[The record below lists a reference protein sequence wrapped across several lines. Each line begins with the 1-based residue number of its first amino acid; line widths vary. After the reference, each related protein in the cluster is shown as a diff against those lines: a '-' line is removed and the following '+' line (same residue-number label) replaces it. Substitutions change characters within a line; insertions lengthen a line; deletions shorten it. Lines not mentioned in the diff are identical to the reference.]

1 MRGGCQCLVECVS
14 LGVGSVNFVFSV
26 LMFCE
31 GRVLLMNKKGGSALV
46 LKGLVIEAHL

>member
-1 MRGGCQCLVECVS
+1 MRGGCQCLVECG
-14 LGVGSVNFVFSV
+14 GVGSVNFVFSV